1 MNKKAIFTCN
11 IGGYDNDPQPPTLNK
26 DWTKILL
33 SDVEPPKH
41 KFDEFILLDK
51 TDRPDLLSK
60 QVKWQPHIFLPNYD
74 LYCWYDSNMKVV
86 RELPPKPFRIIHPRR
101 KNIKE
106 ELDACIRQNHRWSKE
121 SLEAQYKFML
131 ENGLQ
136 DKVGLFLNGF
146 HCRENNEIDRL
157 IGDLVVDMLN
167 NFTTRDQI
175 AFPYIL
181 EKLNYKY
188 SPNVIKG
195 IPFFNTYIRM
205 LPHKI
210 TKPPIYG

>member
-1 MNKKAIFTCN
+1 MKKAIFTCN
-11 IGGYDNDPQPPTLNK
+11 IGGYDNTPHPPALNK

-41 KFDEFILLDK
+41 NFDEFILLDK

-60 QVKWQPHIFLPNYD
+60 QVKWQPHLFLPNFD
-74 LYCWYDSNMKVV
+74 LYCWYDSNMKII
-86 RELPPKPFRIIHPRR
+86 RELPPKPFRILHPRR
-101 KNIKE
+101 KSVKQE
-106 ELDACIRQNHRWSKE
+106 VDACIRQNHRWSKE
-121 SLEAQYKFML
+121 SLQQQYNFML

-146 HCRENNEIDRL
+146 HCRENNEIDKL
-157 IGDLVVDMLN
+157 IGDEVVNMLN

-188 SPNVIKG
+188 PPSVIKA
-195 IPFFNTYIRM
+195 IPFFNSLVRM
-205 LPHKI
+205 MPHKI
-210 TKPPIYG
+210 TNPPIYG